1 MEKQVIFVNG
11 TERSGTTFLHMI
23 LANDPQ
29 GFACGEVHGL
39 LRPIKPNHVQRRC
52 GCGDPNCRLWETV
65 RQRGEEQL
73 YATIFEVHPEV
84 KFIVDSSKQP
94 FWINAQIGYL
104 QQQGIAY
111 RDILIWKTP
120 FEFAHSKKKR
130 GEFDEWERAWVNT
143 HRIFFSL
150 IAPIQTVKYNEFV
163 ADPAVL
169 ARLCGVIGIP
179 YFAGKERYWEKQHH
193 VLGGSNTAKYHLYE
207 QAQAKEILTDTAG
220 TRSVKQ
226 HRSIEY
232 SQVSDPEL
240 YAAVKAR
247 LDQSAYLTKLIDLL
261 TAHDIA
267 AGQPDRA
274 LLAQIRFSTPE
285 IVLRRLK
292 NQLTILQGRWRY
304 RQPLP
309 AVSAQQYRPSAG

>member
-1 MEKQVIFVNG
+1 MALGRAIQQADI
-11 TERSGTTFLHMI
+11 
-23 LANDPQ
+23 
-29 GFACGEVHGL
+29 EVEDQYDDL
-39 LRPIKPNHVQRRC
+39 
-52 GCGDPNCRLWETV
+52 
-65 RQRGEEQL
+65 EE
-73 YATIFEVHPEV
+73 YATIFELHPEV

-130 GEFDEWERAWVNT
+130 GEFDEWERSWVNT

-309 AVSAQQYRPSAG
+309 AVSAQQYRPTAG